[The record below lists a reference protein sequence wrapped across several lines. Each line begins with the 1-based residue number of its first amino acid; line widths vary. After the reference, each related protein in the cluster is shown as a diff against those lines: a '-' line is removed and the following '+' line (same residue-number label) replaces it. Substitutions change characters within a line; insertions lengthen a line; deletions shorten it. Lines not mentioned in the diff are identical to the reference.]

1 MARKSHNNTRKNKAR
16 QENKVFLIVTED
28 TKSAYNYFQILK
40 QENRLPTLNIE
51 VKPSKKSDPDQVVSF
66 TKELAKEKN
75 AELSFCIIDRDTHE
89 HFDKAI
95 KNANKIKNLEIIA
108 SYPCFEYW
116 IILHHNKDCYKPMD
130 SKICYNETI
139 DKFKSYDKSM
149 DNKLWLN
156 FYNNELVSNQDTA
169 IEKAISAEDKCM
181 KNETVNPKTDIYKL
195 FNTKGYPFYKDCK

>member
-169 IEKAISAEDKCM
+169 IKKAISAEDKCM
-181 KNETVNPKTDIYKL
+181 KNETENPKTDIYKL

>member
-130 SKICYNETI
+130 SKNCYNETI

-169 IEKAISAEDKCM
+169 IKKAISAEDKCM
-181 KNETVNPKTDIYKL
+181 KNETENPKTDIYKL